1 PGLPPAY
8 VALVDHTLDRDP
20 ARRPASASVVQEAL
34 TAIARPPVRR
44 RPRVWP
50 WLTAAIGAALVGLSM
65 WQLGFFAAGVRSI
78 GVLPIRNLT
87 GDPSKGYVA
96 EGLTEVLISNLAR
109 IR

>member
-1 PGLPPAY
+1 
-8 VALVDHTLDRDP
+8 
-20 ARRPASASVVQEAL
+20 
-34 TAIARPPVRR
+34 
-44 RPRVWP
+44 

-109 IR
+109 IRSLRVPGLASVASFRDSAAPPSEIAKKLGVQLLLAGSITQADSR